1 MRTALLVFLTA
12 ASALRVTA
20 ADTAKPSPPFSIL
33 RPGAPPLELAQYRG
47 KIVVLAFI
55 DTHCPHCQRLTGFL
69 NELAP
74 KYAARGVQVLEC
86 AFNEDAQFSLAQFQ
100 QQFHPVFPAGYSNR
114 GAVLAYLGI
123 SIMEVRPLYVPH
135 LIFLDRRGIIRADIA
150 GESDFMKQA
159 ETNIPAELET
169 LLKIPS
175 GAKTS
180 GARTAAHK

>member
-1 MRTALLVFLTA
+1 MRTAFLVFLTA
-12 ASALRVTA
+12 AAALLLTA

-33 RPGAPPLELAQYRG
+33 RPGAPPLDLAQYHG
-47 KIVVLAFI
+47 KVVALAFI
-55 DTHCPHCQRLTGFL
+55 DTHCPHCQRLTSYL
-69 NELAP
+69 NEVAP
-74 KYAARGVQVLEC
+74 RYAARGVQVLEC

-100 QQFHPVFPAGYSNR
+100 QQFHPVFPVGYANR

-135 LIFLDRRGIIRADIA
+135 MIFLDRRGVIRADIA

-169 LLKIPS
+169 LLKIPG

-180 GARTAAHK
+180 ARK